1 MSSTIGKKGLGLSS
15 SPPKVEEEANKAIE
29 KQGIVSILA
38 FESNQ
43 TKVSSLRR
51 TLSAD
56 MSSKKW
62 LAQQGLISTMKKTAS
77 SEELAISSVAEEYSS
92 SSSEGEEEYEGKKEL
107 ESPGQD
113 DVWRSI
119 QSQKEEIVEKPTQV
133 GVWSS
138 ILLSKKADED
148 DSTKL
153 QPLYVHPLVKR
164 SKSALSEKSLEI
176 CTESLGSETGSDGFS
191 SYAPS
196 ETGDSEEDK
205 EVQAQQPQLQPESK
219 YSFGKEELRI
229 VKYNYPKKLLPRSF
243 PPPIPSLARYD
254 GSSLH
259 MHSHRENGR
268 LVLEAMSIPSQ
279 NYFHAQRKDGRLVL
293 TFANS
298 TPSEEPNP
306 EEMGDQ
312 EAEVVDQKKDEVE
325 EMEEMFETFEDEEDD
340 DEEEEEGGEEEI
352 VEKVESELL
361 GGKEIGIVMEQASKL
376 PSGVINVH
384 RSALMMKKLRGVGNR
399 NPTWTNKFNKGVNLV
414 EVEEEGPTPLP
425 QSLPRPPRVA
435 RHLPSSPA
443 AASFNTYEYFW
454 RTNPT
459 VPSVINPITQQ
470 GSPIKNRLNKVILGN
485 SPKAHDQDQQ
495 MVLLRGNKAD
505 YLVPLFKGCK
515 EPRRSLLIWEP
526 YCIAT
531 S

>member
-15 SPPKVEEEANKAIE
+15 SPPKEN
-29 KQGIVSILA
+29 S
-38 FESNQ
+38 
-43 TKVSSLRR
+43 
-51 TLSAD
+51 LSAD

-62 LAQQGLISTMKKTAS
+62 LAQQGLISTMKKIAS

-92 SSSEGEEEYEGKKEL
+92 SSSEGEEEEHEGKKEL
-107 ESPGQD
+107 ERPGQD
-113 DVWRSI
+113 DVW
-119 QSQKEEIVEKPTQV
+119 
-133 GVWSS
+133 
-138 ILLSKKADED
+138 
-148 DSTKL
+148 
-153 QPLYVHPLVKR
+153 
-164 SKSALSEKSLEI
+164 
-176 CTESLGSETGSDGFS
+176 
-191 SYAPS
+191 
-196 ETGDSEEDK
+196 
-205 EVQAQQPQLQPESK
+205 
-219 YSFGKEELRI
+219 
-229 VKYNYPKKLLPRSF
+229 
-243 PPPIPSLARYD
+243 
-254 GSSLH
+254 
-259 MHSHRENGR
+259 
-268 LVLEAMSIPSQ
+268 
-279 NYFHAQRKDGRLVL
+279 
-293 TFANS
+293 S
-298 TPSEEPNP
+298 TPSEEPNS

-325 EMEEMFETFEDEEDD
+325 EMEEVFETFEDEEDD
-340 DEEEEEGGEEEI
+340 DDEEEGGGEEEEEEI

-384 RSALMMKKLRGVGNR
+384 RSALMMKKLRGVSNR
-399 NPTWTNKFNKGVNLV
+399 NPTWTNNFNKGVNLV

-470 GSPIKNRLNKVILGN
+470 SSPIKNRLNKVILGN
-485 SPKAHDQDQQ
+485 NSKAHDQDQQ

>member
-1 MSSTIGKKGLGLSS
+1 MSSTIGKKGIGLSS
-15 SPPKVEEEANKAIE
+15 PPNVEEEANKAIE
-29 KQGIVSILA
+29 KQGIVSILG

-43 TKVSSLRR
+43 TKVASLRR

-62 LAQQGLISTMKKTAS
+62 LAQQGLIFTMKKIAF
-77 SEELAISSVAEEYSS
+77 SEELVIPSVAEEYSS
-92 SSSEGEEEYEGKKEL
+92 SSSEGERDYEGKKEL
-107 ESPGQD
+107 ERLGQE
-113 DVWRSI
+113 DVWRSS
-119 QSQKEEIVEKPTQV
+119 QSRKEELIEKPTQV

-138 ILLSKKADED
+138 ILLSKKADDE

-153 QPLYVHPLVKR
+153 PSPYVHPLVKR

-191 SYAPS
+191 SYTPS

-205 EVQAQQPQLQPESK
+205 EVHAQQPQLEQESQ
-219 YSFGKEELRI
+219 YSFDKEELRV

-243 PPPIPSLARYD
+243 PPPIPSLAHCD

-293 TFANS
+293 TLAN
-298 TPSEEPNP
+298 TTP
-306 EEMGDQ
+306 EETNHEEMADQ
-312 EAEVVDQKKDEVE
+312 EDKVVDQKEDGVE
-325 EMEEMFETFEDEEDD
+325 EMEEVFETFEDEE
-340 DEEEEEGGEEEI
+340 EEEGDQEEEI
-352 VEKVESELL
+352 VEKVENELL

-376 PSGVINVH
+376 PSGVISVH
-384 RSALMMKKLRGVGNR
+384 RSALMMKQLMGVGNR
-399 NPTWTNKFNKGVNLV
+399 NPTWTNKFNKGLV
-414 EVEEEGPTPLP
+414 EVEEEGPTLLP

-435 RHLPSSPA
+435 RLLPSSPA

-495 MVLLRGNKAD
+495 MVLLRRNKAD